1 MSDHPTS
8 GLPVGDQISEAYWP
22 SFRTMIEND
31 PSKMEGLNLECPI
44 CYEQMML
51 GGEKYAPEHR
61 NDSEYL
67 HRARALRCGHMFCHG
82 CVLDFTQYRSTCPTC
97 STSFMASQCHCI
109 YLGNMVPDSVDDFDT
124 VPTPS
129 FEELPAKCDACIMED
144 LFSGMNQTVSAL
156 LDLSHL
162 PDQHVVS
169 FTISLPE
176 WKNHGPSCI
185 GSKLASKYADQQEVP
200 EFEWHLHVYGPLPDG
215 TPAPRHRSHIERATR
230 FEQLEM
236 ETRGEVFD
244 RGRFALAPKALLERM
259 LSIPPKSNPGEDTT
273 VISETFWPHLRQTLV
288 KNPSNFDRLD
298 LPCSICFETMVV
310 HPNQDGHDGH
320 GPCILPCGHMLG
332 SSCLTNILKYNTQA
346 RRGICCPTCRGKLK
360 HRACGH
366 VFEGLAMP
374 TSVEGLED
382 IPLTISE
389 GGRLSKR
396 CIDCTVPRA
405 VPAMITDVLEAC
417 EQKLPPNH
425 ILSISGHAAGRSMG
439 PQA

>member
-8 GLPVGDQISEAYWP
+8 GLPVRDEISEAYWP
-22 SFRTMIEND
+22 SFRTMIEAD

-61 NDSEYL
+61 NDSGYL

-129 FEELPAKCDACIMED
+129 FDELPAKCDTCIMED

-169 FTISLPE
+169 FTISLPDGRTMAPRALGE
-176 WKNHGPSCI
+176 SPTVVERLEVPELMKSMCRRAR
-185 GSKLASKYADQQEVP
+185 SKLVSKYADQQEVP

-230 FEQLEM
+230 FEQLET

-244 RGRFALAPKALLERM
+244 RGRFALAVGKAFF
-259 LSIPPKSNPGEDTT
+259 G
-273 VISETFWPHLRQTLV
+273 F
-288 KNPSNFDRLD
+288 
-298 LPCSICFETMVV
+298 FEEW
-310 HPNQDGHDGH
+310 
-320 GPCILPCGHMLG
+320 
-332 SSCLTNILKYNTQA
+332 A
-346 RRGICCPTCRGKLK
+346 
-360 HRACGH
+360 
-366 VFEGLAMP
+366 
-374 TSVEGLED
+374 
-382 IPLTISE
+382 
-389 GGRLSKR
+389 
-396 CIDCTVPRA
+396 
-405 VPAMITDVLEAC
+405 TD
-417 EQKLPPNH
+417 
-425 ILSISGHAAGRSMG
+425 
-439 PQA
+439 